1 MAAVRPMSG
10 DQTTTFTII
19 DSTVFP
25 YNKYKDDSLWTG
37 KKYDEPSDYQLLM
50 RLDDERRK

>member
-1 MAAVRPMSG
+1 MSG

-25 YNKYKDDSLWTG
+25 DNKYKDDSLWTG